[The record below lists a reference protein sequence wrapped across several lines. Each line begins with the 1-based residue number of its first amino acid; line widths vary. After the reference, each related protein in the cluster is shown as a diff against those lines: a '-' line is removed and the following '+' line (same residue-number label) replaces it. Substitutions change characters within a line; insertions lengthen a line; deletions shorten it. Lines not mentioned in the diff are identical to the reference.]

1 MKRFYQIG
9 ISLNCFY
16 SVYLLFFENW
26 HKSCLCLFSNYKTN
40 ICSRP
45 AVLVKDLTESLHGH
59 GRPRALV
66 RKNFNLGVDFPLHIW
81 YIIDKEREVNKMI
94 ILSIMAIL
102 GIAILSWWYV
112 TLSIY
117 QEINISYIIRI
128 IISICYIILSV
139 IIMIFT

>member
-1 MKRFYQIG
+1 MPFIHSMYIPIIRRLT
-9 ISLNCFY
+9 S
-16 SVYLLFFENW
+16 
-26 HKSCLCLFSNYKTN
+26 KS
-40 ICSRP
+40 R
-45 AVLVKDLTESLHGH
+45 AVDFVKDLTESLYGH

>member
-1 MKRFYQIG
+1 
-9 ISLNCFY
+9 
-16 SVYLLFFENW
+16 
-26 HKSCLCLFSNYKTN
+26 
-40 ICSRP
+40 
-45 AVLVKDLTESLHGH
+45 
-59 GRPRALV
+59 
-66 RKNFNLGVDFPLHIW
+66 
-81 YIIDKEREVNKMI
+81 MI

-139 IIMIFT
+139 IIMIFA